1 MLFNKY
7 LNELLKAM
15 EFIFIQFFSII
26 FVSSSN
32 PNLLL
37 YVLYSHRKN
46 SAIEEDTFLWVQTLT
61 LEEELV

>member
-1 MLFNKY
+1 M
-7 LNELLKAM
+7 A
-15 EFIFIQFFSII
+15 FIFIQFFSIT